1 MSVLQNK
8 YLVMLYFALISFLIC
23 IWFNG
28 VQFLFAI
35 STHYGTILKM
45 LVVFQMFLMQ
55 YYTVYLIV
63 FL

>member
-8 YLVMLYFALISFLIC
+8 YLVMLYFALISFRIY

-28 VQFLFAI
+28 GQFLFTV